1 MSEKQPVVALST
13 TEAEYIALCSA
24 VQEAVWLKRL
34 PAELRPYDANKPITI
49 HEDNQG
55 TIAIA
60 ANPIAHVKTNQ
71 TDVKYHFVREA
82 RDIVQIVVHY
92 CPSDIMTADIL
103 TKPLPKMRFQRL
115 RSALGVVQ

>member
-34 PAELRPYDANKPITI
+34 LAELRPYDANKPITI

-60 ANPIAHVKTNQ
+60 ANPIAHARTKH
-71 TDVKYHFVREA
+71 TDVKYHFVPEA
-82 RDIVQIVVHY
+82 RDTGQIVVHY